1 MKKRFLGITSSLIM
15 LCILFSVLVPS
26 FNVTAITAETE
37 SDDNSLTAHLSLDE
51 LMQKFPDGFFWNHV
65 GQEQFDPDHV
75 TKNACAENHS
85 GIATCNWF
93 NGSTQNEG
101 FIKKITYD
109 FYGNDF
115 STWGYKDSLAELKAG
130 DVIEYSPDGLE
141 LSYIWVTS
149 VTDENITYVDCDA
162 HNCEIRWNLVTTKTT
177 ISSQNYLRIYVAP
190 EILEKTDN
198 HKPVGT
204 VENVIGGQNKVIVSG
219 WAYDPDSPDTP
230 VQIRIFWGEKE
241 IGTENIKKSDYDL
254 LKSKLTFIMNNKRKE
269 FIKKLDDYIKIDIQT
284 EPMMIIGNDGVG
296 KSLTLQLYSLLD
308 CKKIFEKIFELCK
321 FNSKKNC

>member
-51 LMQKFPDGFFWNHV
+51 LMQKCPDGFFWNHV

-130 DVIEYSPDGLE
+130 DVI
-141 LSYIWVTS
+141 V
-149 VTDENITYVDCDA
+149 
-162 HNCEIRWNLVTTKTT
+162 
-177 ISSQNYLRIYVAP
+177 
-190 EILEKTDN
+190 
-198 HKPVGT
+198 
-204 VENVIGGQNKVIVSG
+204 
-219 WAYDPDSPDTP
+219 
-230 VQIRIFWGEKE
+230 
-241 IGTENIKKSDYDL
+241 
-254 LKSKLTFIMNNKRKE
+254 
-269 FIKKLDDYIKIDIQT
+269 KIDK
-284 EPMMIIGNDGVG
+284 EEVKNVAHL
-296 KSLTLQLYSLLD
+296 KYLLYNYNL
-308 CKKIFEKIFELCK
+308 
-321 FNSKKNC
+321 